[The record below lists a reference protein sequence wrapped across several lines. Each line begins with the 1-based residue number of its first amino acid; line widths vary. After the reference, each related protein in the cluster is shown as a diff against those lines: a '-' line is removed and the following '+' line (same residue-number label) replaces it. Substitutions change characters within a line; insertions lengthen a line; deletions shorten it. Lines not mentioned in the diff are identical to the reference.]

1 MKKSLLVMIVSLFLA
16 VFLIGQVYALGID
29 YVIEPNHEATEIIP
43 LTPSESAVGNV
54 SANGLIDFYV
64 SSPSGSIVYCS
75 NQTTFTPFSFTASD
89 DGNYT
94 LHVLNVNQKE
104 NVSATLSYSKN
115 LVVNLYST
123 MTTTLSTTTVTTTSM
138 IVTPT
143 PFDWIGVISA
153 IGSISGTILSG
164 IGIVKALEKFLGW
177 FRWWRKY
184 KKSRTPVVIQV
195 LLALFKKPL
204 NPKNEP

>member
-1 MKKSLLVMIVSLFLA
+1 MKKGFLALIVSLFLA
-16 VFLIGQVYALGID
+16 VFLVGQVYGWGID
-29 YVIEPNHEATEIIP
+29 YAIEPNHEVTETIP
-43 LTPSESAVGNV
+43 LTPSSSVIGNV
-54 SANGLIDFYV
+54 SANGLVDFYV
-64 SSPSGSIVYCS
+64 SSPSSEIVYCS
-75 NQTTFTPFSFTASD
+75 NETAFTSFSFTANE

-94 LHVLNVNQKE
+94 LHIVNNDQTE
-104 NVSATLSYSKN
+104 NVTATLSYSKH

-123 MTTTLSTTTVTTTSM
+123 MTMTLSTATVTTTSM

-164 IGIVKALEKFLGW
+164 IGIIKALEKFLGW

>member
-1 MKKSLLVMIVSLFLA
+1 MSIDCVDMKKSLLVIIVSLFLA

-29 YVIEPNHEATEIIP
+29 YVIEPNHEATETIP
-43 LTPSESAVGNV
+43 LTPFSSLVGNV

-64 SSPSGSIVYCS
+64 SSPSGSIAYCS
-75 NQTTFTPFSFTASD
+75 NHTTFTPFSFTANEN
-89 DGNYT
+89 GNYT
-94 LHVLNVNQKE
+94 LHMLNIDQTE
-104 NVSATLSYSKN
+104 NVTARLSYSKN
-115 LVVNLYST
+115 LVVVLQE
-123 MTTTLSTTTVTTTSM
+123 TVTTTWNTITSTSM

-143 PFDWIGVISA
+143 TGFDWIGVITA

-164 IGIVKALEKFLGW
+164 IGIIKAIEKFLGW

-195 LLALFKKPL
+195 S
-204 NPKNEP
+204 